1 MKSEP
6 RQFCRD
12 IILSIERYSKS
23 TASKVIDMLTTHD
36 RVIQIE
42 KLIDMELPEEEFIAE
57 LNKLDNEVK

>member
-1 MKSEP
+1 
-6 RQFCRD
+6 
-12 IILSIERYSKS
+12 
-23 TASKVIDMLTTHD
+23 MLTTHD